1 MSEHL
6 PAEIK
11 IGGKVRRSTAEALCE
26 VIAGEGVA
34 LDWGEARFR
43 PQTVEELLAARS
55 DDGNDVTLLRLCDD
69 QATWGEF
76 DDLERFLRDNDVAYI
91 RHSDGKYDLD
101 PEDAAFHPD
110 TGLVQWLTDH
120 NRNPVVSASELK
132 PIVGAL
138 ARLLAAVRR
147 GKAPAAK
154 IERTLQRICDK
165 FRDDFLPEPPAMKS
179 FEIIGG

>member
-11 IGGKVRRSTAEALCE
+11 IGGKVRRSVAAALCE
-26 VIAGEGVA
+26 VIVGEGVA
-34 LDWGEARFR
+34 LDWGEGRFR
-43 PQTVEELLAARS
+43 PQTVNELLAARNDDS
-55 DDGNDVTLLRLCDD
+55 DDVPLLRLCDD
-69 QATWGEF
+69 QASWGEF
-76 DDLERFLRDNDVAYI
+76 DDLERFLRDNDIAYI

-101 PEDAAFHPD
+101 SEGAAFHPD

-120 NRNPVVSASELK
+120 NRNPVVRASELE
-132 PIVGAL
+132 PIAGTL

-147 GKAPAAK
+147 GNAPAAK

-165 FRDDFLPEPPAMKS
+165 FREDLLSEIPVLKS
-179 FEIIGG
+179 FEIIED